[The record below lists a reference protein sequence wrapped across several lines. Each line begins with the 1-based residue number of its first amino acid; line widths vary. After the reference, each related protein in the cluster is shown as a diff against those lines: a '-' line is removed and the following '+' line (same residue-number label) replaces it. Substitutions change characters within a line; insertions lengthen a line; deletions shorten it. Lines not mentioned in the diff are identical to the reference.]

1 MPPAVWKK
9 AVEKLCR
16 PLAREHPSALLRAPC
31 CSLLGPGSGCVT
43 YGLPLGPPFLCPPCH
58 PHACCQLLCQGCLS
72 CPLAGPIWWPLTRA
86 SGVSAREH
94 PEAELKPTAQ
104 LLPLEAPKEEE
115 VAVPAPIA
123 VSSSSSSEE
132 DVEKDLEMGLPQRP
146 MVDSTANTD
155 MVPDEKTPRPGGPC
169 QPAWKYWRRHGPEL
183 QPRKPGILSSKVGLR
198 PLLPSLPCVSWKSEP
213 QDH

>member
-1 MPPAVWKK
+1 M
-9 AVEKLCR
+9 CIR
-16 PLAREHPSALLRAPC
+16 DR
-31 CSLLGPGSGCVT
+31 
-43 YGLPLGPPFLCPPCH
+43 
-58 PHACCQLLCQGCLS
+58 
-72 CPLAGPIWWPLTRA
+72 
-86 SGVSAREH
+86 
-94 PEAELKPTAQ
+94 
-104 LLPLEAPKEEE
+104 EE

-169 QPAWKYWRRHGPEL
+169 QPAWRYWRRNGPEL